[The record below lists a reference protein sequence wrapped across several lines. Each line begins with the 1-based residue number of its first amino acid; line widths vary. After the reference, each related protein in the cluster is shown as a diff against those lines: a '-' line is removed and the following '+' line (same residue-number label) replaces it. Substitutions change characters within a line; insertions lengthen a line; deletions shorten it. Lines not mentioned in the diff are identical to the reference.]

1 MCRAPE
7 RRRFARLLVLAS
19 FCAVLLVS
27 SADAQLRPDPAILAA
42 APADV
47 VERVRADPFTFFRF
61 INRAWIIRVCQ
72 AFADMP
78 DVPHVR
84 LHGDAH
90 VEQFALTSDAWGLDD
105 FDDSARGPAFV
116 DITRF
121 LGSIDLAA
129 RQRGWSSDRD
139 ALWDRFLEGYR
150 RGLSDPAYRPPEPE
164 IVRHVRR
171 EGSQSRAASLAWGES
186 QMRPLDEVRS
196 KAVVAAME
204 DFEQLMRRQRPEFAP
219 GYFAVIRAGWLN
231 LGVGSSGLRKILIR
245 VQGPTSDPHDDV
257 LLEAKEA
264 ADLEGIGC
272 LGGQSIPA
280 AARIIEGTR
289 QLARLRHDI
298 LAVGPRQSV
307 PAAPDREAHLLEWW
321 VASWDPSYREVRLT
335 DLRSMTDLAEIA
347 YDAGVQLGA
356 AEPVDMS
363 QRRQSLSSIGKL
375 EGRLR
380 KETSTIV
387 EELLA
392 AWRELA
398 GR

>member
-1 MCRAPE
+1 
-7 RRRFARLLVLAS
+7 VLAS

-150 RGLSDPAYRPPEPE
+150 RGLSDPAYRPPEPD

>member
-1 MCRAPE
+1 
-7 RRRFARLLVLAS
+7 VLAS

-27 SADAQLRPDPAILAA
+27 SADAHLRPDLAILAA

-150 RGLSDPAYRPPEPE
+150 RGLSDPAYRPPEPD